1 MNTLF
6 APTAQAEPTTS
17 ATTANPV
24 KDIIKNTAIAA
35 ETLTMMIS
43 TKWEDITEKNRLNLY
58 LLQSK
63 LTEASKSITAAIT
76 KELAD
81 GGEIYPLKLTEGSTT
96 ESVKDIQKA
105 YDATKEFLTVEEFLT
120 CCTIKKTD
128 LQSLY
133 SEKKSLTEE
142 KAEQEF
148 RKAMKGNL
156 ATKTGAGKVIVSLEI
171 K

>member
-1 MNTLF
+1 MSTLF
-6 APTAQAEPTTS
+6 DAATQAEPTT
-17 ATTANPV
+17 TAKNADPI

-35 ETLTMMIS
+35 ETITTMIG
-43 TKWEDITEKNRLNLY
+43 TKWGDISEKNRLNLY
-58 LLQSK
+58 ILQSK
-63 LTEASKSITAAIT
+63 LTDTAKNINTAIA
-76 KELAD
+76 KELTE
-81 GGEIYPLKLTEGSTT
+81 GGEINPLKLTEGNIT

-105 YDATKEFLTVEEFLT
+105 YDAMKDFVTVEEFLA
-120 CCTIKKTD
+120 CCTIKKAD
-128 LQSLY
+128 LQTLY

-156 ATKTGAGKVIVSLEI
+156 ATKTGAGKIIVSLEI